1 MANGFQQ
8 AYSAAVNAAPSGAPA
23 PPVTNLPVTHAMRW
37 LVPAALAGTGLY
49 ALTRGSQAADEQE
62 ARMMDLSN
70 GRRQDMAS
78 TFPSLAV
85 KQSHD
90 EFTQQKLAASGNGVP
105 LQAPQYP
112 MPTYH
117 NAAANALANTAVDFG
132 VKQPLSAL
140 QSIIKK
146 KLYTEPRQRRV
157 LSEVLAQDPELA
169 QHQAEHPELMDRTY
183 RTLKSF
189 GPSLAM
195 DHNAVRN
202 FLQNSMAVN
211 GNIDYNTIGTL
222 ADTEKKIRA
231 ARGEIGASL

>member
-8 AYSAAVNAAPSGAPA
+8 AYNTAIKAAPTTMSQPAPTTAPA
-23 PPVTNLPVTHAMRW
+23 SGVGKW
-37 LVPAALAGTGLY
+37 LVPAAIAGTGLY
-49 ALTRGSQAADEQE
+49 ALYHGSQAADEQE
-62 ARMMDLSN
+62 ARMLDLSN
-70 GRRQDMAS
+70 GRRQDMTAS
-78 TFPSLAV
+78 FPSMAV
-85 KQSHD
+85 KESHD
-90 EFTQQKLAASGNGVP
+90 AFTLQVLTKVAMGAP
-105 LQAPQYP
+105 LQMPQYP

-117 NAAANALANTAVDFG
+117 NAAANALASTAVDFG

-183 RTLKSF
+183 RTLKAF

-211 GNIDYNTIGTL
+211 GNIDYSTIGTL

>member
-8 AYSAAVNAAPSGAPA
+8 AYSTAVGAAPTGAHQAATPATGPASGAA
-23 PPVTNLPVTHAMRW
+23 KW

-49 ALTRGSQAADEQE
+49 AMYRGSQAADEQE

-70 GRRQDMAS
+70 GRQQDMGS
-78 TFPSLAV
+78 TFPSMAV

-90 EFTQQKLAASGNGVP
+90 EFTSQALMKLGNGAP
-105 LQAPQYP
+105 LQAPQ

-117 NAAANALANTAVDFG
+117 NAAANALASTAVDFG

-140 QSIIKK
+140 QSFVKK

-157 LSEVLAQDPELA
+157 LNEVLAQDPELA
-169 QHQAEHPELMDRTY
+169 QHQAENPEVMHRAY
-183 RTLKSF
+183 STLKAF

-211 GNIDYNTIGTL
+211 GNIDYSTIGTL